1 MRHAP
6 LRIDTETRPYVRAVL
21 RDTLEA
27 YEVIDLLDVMA
38 DICQNNEEAAR
49 GGGRMGLPAEAWR
62 LRADVL
68 REAAERLE
76 QHRPAPPPTG
86 DDAQDP

>member
-1 MRHAP
+1 MRDAP
-6 LRIDTETRPYVRAVL
+6 MRIDPETRPYVRAVL

-27 YEVIDLLDVMA
+27 YDLIDLLDVMA

-49 GGGRMGLPAEAWR
+49 AGGAMGIPADAWR

-68 REAAERLE
+68 REAAERIE
-76 QHRPAPPPTG
+76 QQAPERETTE
-86 DDAQDP
+86 

>member
-1 MRHAP
+1 MRDAP
-6 LRIDTETRPYVRAVL
+6 LRIDPETRPYVRAVL

-27 YEVIDLLDVMA
+27 YDLIDLLDVMA
-38 DICQNNEEAAR
+38 DICQNNEEAAGA
-49 GGGRMGLPAEAWR
+49 GGQMGLTAEAWR

-76 QHRPAPPPTG
+76 EQRPERRPT
-86 DDAQDP
+86 